1 MDETKEKIDTN
12 SVSEKENEETRNLD
26 DKIIDLRD
34 GITAYEGKMLTVI
47 IGAIVT
53 LIFSLVM
60 YYFREDISDNLTYIV
75 ITFICAIAGVS
86 SLEQIMDALKGRMK
100 KQKTD
105 IYNRRKLVGA
115 PILFLLFSSS
125 NLKGKIKI

>member
-1 MDETKEKIDTN
+1 MDETKENKDIAQT
-12 SVSEKENEETRNLD
+12 SEKENEETKNLD
-26 DKIIDLRD
+26 DKKIDLRD

-47 IGAIVT
+47 IGAVVT

-86 SLEQIMDALKGRMK
+86 SLEQIINALKGRMK
-100 KQKTD
+100 K
-105 IYNRRKLVGA
+105 
-115 PILFLLFSSS
+115 
-125 NLKGKIKI
+125 

>member
-1 MDETKEKIDTN
+1 MDEIKEKKDTAQT
-12 SVSEKENEETRNLD
+12 SEKENEETKNLD

-60 YYFREDISDNLTYIV
+60 YYFRKDISDYLTYIV
-75 ITFICAIAGVS
+75 ITFICSIAGVS
-86 SLEQIMDALKGRMK
+86 GLEQVMGALKGRIK
-100 KQKTD
+100 K
-105 IYNRRKLVGA
+105 
-115 PILFLLFSSS
+115 
-125 NLKGKIKI
+125 

>member
-1 MDETKEKIDTN
+1 MDETKEKNDTA
-12 SVSEKENEETRNLD
+12 SEVEKANEETKNLD

-47 IGAIVT
+47 IGAVVT

-60 YYFREDISDNLTYIV
+60 YYFRKDISDNLTYIV

-86 SLEQIMDALKGRMK
+86 SLEQIMNALKGRMK
-100 KQKTD
+100 K
-105 IYNRRKLVGA
+105 
-115 PILFLLFSSS
+115 
-125 NLKGKIKI
+125 

>member
-1 MDETKEKIDTN
+1 MDETKEKIDTA
-12 SVSEKENEETRNLD
+12 SVSEKENEETKNLD
-26 DKIIDLRD
+26 DKIINLRD

-86 SLEQIMDALKGRMK
+86 SLEQIMNALKVRMK
-100 KQKTD
+100 K
-105 IYNRRKLVGA
+105 
-115 PILFLLFSSS
+115 
-125 NLKGKIKI
+125 

>member
-1 MDETKEKIDTN
+1 MDEIKEKKDTAQT
-12 SVSEKENEETRNLD
+12 SEKENEETKNLD

-60 YYFREDISDNLTYIV
+60 YYFRKDISDNLTHIV
-75 ITFICAIAGVS
+75 ITFICSIAGVS
-86 SLEQIMDALKGRMK
+86 GLEQVMGALKGRIK
-100 KQKTD
+100 K
-105 IYNRRKLVGA
+105 
-115 PILFLLFSSS
+115 
-125 NLKGKIKI
+125 

>member
-1 MDETKEKIDTN
+1 MDETKEKIDTA
-12 SVSEKENEETRNLD
+12 SESEKDNEETKNLD
-26 DKIIDLRD
+26 DKIINLRD

-60 YYFREDISDNLTYIV
+60 YYFRKDISDNLTYIV

-86 SLEQIMDALKGRMK
+86 GLEQIMGVLKGRMK
-100 KQKTD
+100 K
-105 IYNRRKLVGA
+105 
-115 PILFLLFSSS
+115 
-125 NLKGKIKI
+125 

>member
-1 MDETKEKIDTN
+1 MDETKEKIN
-12 SVSEKENEETRNLD
+12 STSTLEKENEETKNLD

-47 IGAIVT
+47 LGAIVT

-86 SLEQIMDALKGRMK
+86 SLEQVVGALKGRIK
-100 KQKTD
+100 K
-105 IYNRRKLVGA
+105 
-115 PILFLLFSSS
+115 
-125 NLKGKIKI
+125 

>member
-1 MDETKEKIDTN
+1 MDETKENKDTAQT
-12 SVSEKENEETRNLD
+12 SEKENEETKNLD

-86 SLEQIMDALKGRMK
+86 SLEQIMNALKGRMK
-100 KQKTD
+100 K
-105 IYNRRKLVGA
+105 
-115 PILFLLFSSS
+115 
-125 NLKGKIKI
+125 

>member
-1 MDETKEKIDTN
+1 MVETKEKIDTA
-12 SVSEKENEETRNLD
+12 SESEKDNEETKNLD
-26 DKIIDLRD
+26 DKIINLRD

-60 YYFREDISDNLTYIV
+60 YYFRKDISDNLTYIV

-86 SLEQIMDALKGRMK
+86 SLEQVVEVLKSRFK
-100 KQKTD
+100 K
-105 IYNRRKLVGA
+105 
-115 PILFLLFSSS
+115 
-125 NLKGKIKI
+125 

>member
-1 MDETKEKIDTN
+1 MDEIKEKKDTAQT
-12 SVSEKENEETRNLD
+12 SEKENEETKNLD

-60 YYFREDISDNLTYIV
+60 YYFRKDISDNLTYIV

-86 SLEQIMDALKGRMK
+86 SLEQIMNALKVRMK
-100 KQKTD
+100 K
-105 IYNRRKLVGA
+105 
-115 PILFLLFSSS
+115 
-125 NLKGKIKI
+125 

>member
-1 MDETKEKIDTN
+1 MDETKEKIDTA
-12 SVSEKENEETRNLD
+12 SVSEKENKETKNLD

-60 YYFREDISDNLTYIV
+60 YYFRKDISDNLTYIV

-86 SLEQIMDALKGRMK
+86 GLEQIMGVLKGRMK
-100 KQKTD
+100 K
-105 IYNRRKLVGA
+105 
-115 PILFLLFSSS
+115 
-125 NLKGKIKI
+125 

>member
-1 MDETKEKIDTN
+1 MDETKEKIDTA
-12 SVSEKENEETRNLD
+12 SEAENKNEETKNLD

-47 IGAIVT
+47 LGAIVT

-86 SLEQIMDALKGRMK
+86 SLEQVVGVLKGRLK
-100 KQKTD
+100 K
-105 IYNRRKLVGA
+105 
-115 PILFLLFSSS
+115 
-125 NLKGKIKI
+125 

>member
-1 MDETKEKIDTN
+1 MDETKEKKDTAQT
-12 SVSEKENEETRNLD
+12 SEKENEETKNLD

-60 YYFREDISDNLTYIV
+60 YYFRKDISDNLTYIV
-75 ITFICAIAGVS
+75 ITFICSIAGVS
-86 SLEQIMDALKGRMK
+86 GLEQVMGALKGRIK
-100 KQKTD
+100 K
-105 IYNRRKLVGA
+105 
-115 PILFLLFSSS
+115 
-125 NLKGKIKI
+125 

>member
-1 MDETKEKIDTN
+1 MDETKEKIDTT
-12 SVSEKENEETRNLD
+12 SEIEKEIEETKNLD

-47 IGAIVT
+47 LGAIVT

-60 YYFREDISDNLTYIV
+60 YYFRKDISDNLTYIV

-86 SLEQIMDALKGRMK
+86 GLEQIMGALKGRMK
-100 KQKTD
+100 
-105 IYNRRKLVGA
+105 
-115 PILFLLFSSS
+115 
-125 NLKGKIKI
+125 

>member
-1 MDETKEKIDTN
+1 MDEIKEKKDT
-12 SVSEKENEETRNLD
+12 VQTSEKENEETKNLD

-60 YYFREDISDNLTYIV
+60 YYFRKDISDNLTYIV
-75 ITFICAIAGVS
+75 ITFICSIAGVS
-86 SLEQIMDALKGRMK
+86 GLEQVMGALKGRIK
-100 KQKTD
+100 K
-105 IYNRRKLVGA
+105 
-115 PILFLLFSSS
+115 
-125 NLKGKIKI
+125 

>member
-1 MDETKEKIDTN
+1 MDETKEKIDTA
-12 SVSEKENEETRNLD
+12 SVSEKENEETKNLD

-47 IGAIVT
+47 LGAIVT

-86 SLEQIMDALKGRMK
+86 GLEQIMGVLKGRMK
-100 KQKTD
+100 K
-105 IYNRRKLVGA
+105 
-115 PILFLLFSSS
+115 
-125 NLKGKIKI
+125 

>member
-1 MDETKEKIDTN
+1 MDETKEKNDMALA
-12 SVSEKENEETRNLD
+12 SEKENEETKNLD

-47 IGAIVT
+47 LGAIVT

-60 YYFREDISDNLTYIV
+60 YYFRKDISDNLTYIV

-86 SLEQIMDALKGRMK
+86 GLEQIIGALKGRMK
-100 KQKTD
+100 
-105 IYNRRKLVGA
+105 
-115 PILFLLFSSS
+115 
-125 NLKGKIKI
+125 

>member
-1 MDETKEKIDTN
+1 MDETKEKKDIAQIP
-12 SVSEKENEETRNLD
+12 EKENEETKNLD
-26 DKIIDLRD
+26 DKKIDLRD

-75 ITFICAIAGVS
+75 ITFICSIAGVS
-86 SLEQIMDALKGRMK
+86 GLEQVMGALKGRIK
-100 KQKTD
+100 K
-105 IYNRRKLVGA
+105 
-115 PILFLLFSSS
+115 
-125 NLKGKIKI
+125 

>member
-1 MDETKEKIDTN
+1 MDEIKEKKDTAQT
-12 SVSEKENEETRNLD
+12 SEKENEETKNLD

-47 IGAIVT
+47 IGTIVT

-86 SLEQIMDALKGRMK
+86 SLEQIMNALKVRMK
-100 KQKTD
+100 K
-105 IYNRRKLVGA
+105 
-115 PILFLLFSSS
+115 
-125 NLKGKIKI
+125 